1 MDKYTK
7 TTKEWLDERFK
18 STDENGVYKS
28 HAPIYGF
35 ANDYLSLGLYKN
47 NYAILKEIERVSD
60 EYKINTFLEVGC
72 AEGFT
77 AHLVKNIFGFQTTV
91 TDLSIEAVK
100 RAKEI
105 YGIDGFE
112 ADVQSLDIFG
122 DNSFDLVL
130 CSETIEHVPFPEKAF
145 SELKR
150 ITKKALII
158 TVPAAKNLNEKKNY
172 TSPKVPHTHLNIFTK
187 EELKGIISGGKVR
200 GISNKRMSN
209 IENLFVKHVNISLNN
224 KPKILAIPYKIA
236 RFLISPIRKFYGIK
250 MAKMFIKLDYLVCSV
265 FHNCVNT
272 YMVVFKKMSPDSKN
286 PIQKPKN
293 ILDFMLEESKVEHYY
308 L

>member
-172 TSPKVPHTHLNIFTK
+172 TSPKVPHTHLNIFTR
-187 EELKGIISGGKVR
+187 EELENIFPSGKVQ
-200 GISNKRMSN
+200 GISCKRLGN
-209 IENLFVKHVNISLNN
+209 IEDLCIKHVKISLNN
-224 KPKILAIPYKIA
+224 KPKIFVILYKIA
-236 RFLISPIRKFYGIK
+236 KFLTSPIRIFYGIS
-250 MAKMFIKLDYLVCSV
+250 MAKMFIKLDYLLCGV
-265 FHNCVNT
+265 FRNCANT
-272 YMVVFKKMSPDSKN
+272 YMVVLKKISPDYKN